1 MLSHDDLALILAV
14 ARAGRMKQVAEML
27 QTHPAT
33 AYRRLEALERRL
45 GNPLFERGADGY
57 VPTMLAEEI
66 IQRAGDIEQR
76 LDELNRA
83 VAGRDNRLRG
93 TLKVTT
99 ADTLAYIVA
108 PIVLSFADAH
118 PQMSVELQFSNA
130 MADMARNE
138 ADVAIRPT
146 HAPPEALVGQRAA
159 RFGFAAYSANDDGGV
174 RDMTELLATRR
185 WIGLAPALMHAPA
198 ARWLRD
204 HVPTE
209 RVGASVDS
217 FFAAAVAARS
227 GAHALLPSYLGDEP
241 SLGLARLSEPVPE
254 LASEIWVLT
263 HPDLRH
269 AARVRAFTRHAA
281 KALRERLA

>member
-1 MLSHDDLALILAV
+1 MLTHDDLALILAV
-14 ARAGRMKQVAEML
+14 VRAGRMKQVAELL

-57 VPTMLAEEI
+57 VPTALAEEI

-76 LDELNRA
+76 LDELNRT

-108 PIVLSFADAH
+108 PIVLAFADAH
-118 PQMSVELQFSNA
+118 PHMSVELQFSNA

-138 ADVAIRPT
+138 ADIAIRPT
-146 HAPPEALVGQRAA
+146 NAPPEALVGQRAA
-159 RFGFAAYSANDDGGV
+159 RFGFAAYSAKGDGPL
-174 RDMTELLATRR
+174 RDMAELLGTRR

-204 HVPTE
+204 RVPTD
-209 RVGASVDS
+209 RVGAIVDS

-227 GAHALLPSYLGDEP
+227 GVYALLPSYLGEEP